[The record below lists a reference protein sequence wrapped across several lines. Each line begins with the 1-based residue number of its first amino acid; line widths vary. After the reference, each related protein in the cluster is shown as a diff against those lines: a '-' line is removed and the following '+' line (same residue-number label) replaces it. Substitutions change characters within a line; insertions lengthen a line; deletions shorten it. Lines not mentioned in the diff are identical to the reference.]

1 MLVVDL
7 VGKLWYGEHDWDR
20 KKRGL
25 SPIEYTPVEP
35 YHAHPLDK
43 RVWER
48 QQKRIM
54 RDMTD
59 ILDAPTKPRKTREAS
74 FWQQVKMHL
83 PEHWSATRLE
93 NRVSLGLPD
102 VLLQDDRGL
111 WHLVELKTTETA
123 RVKLSPHQVAFACK
137 HSHGSCWVA
146 VKCTKPDLKGVYLY
160 RGDSVMGLRMDGL
173 TTRPDHY
180 FPQPVDWKAF
190 YEALAE

>member
-1 MLVVDL
+1 
-7 VGKLWYGEHDWDR
+7 
-20 KKRGL
+20 
-25 SPIEYTPVEP
+25 
-35 YHAHPLDK
+35 
-43 RVWER
+43 
-48 QQKRIM
+48 M
-54 RDMTD
+54 RMTD

-173 TTRPDHY
+173 ATRPDHY